1 MFSFKQVFKFA
12 LPMDKKELIL
22 HSALALFSVNG
33 YKGTSVRDIA
43 AAAEVNVALIN
54 YYFTSKEG
62 LFEKVIEFRASF
74 LKTIFADLFNNT
86 TLSPIEKIDVIIEK
100 TIERKFSDPGFHHLL
115 HRELSLSRSSELGE
129 RISDLLLQ
137 NLVPVKTFIESG
149 IKNGDFKEV
158 DIELTITTIVGTIHY
173 LLTSEIMA
181 RKILGKK
188 SDFDPFTNKKL
199 KERLNQHLRQL
210 MRAHLL
216 K

>member
-1 MFSFKQVFKFA
+1 
-12 LPMDKKELIL
+12 MDKKELIIK
-22 HSALALFSVNG
+22 SALSLFSEKG

-43 AAAEVNVALIN
+43 TAANVNVAMIN
-54 YYFTSKEG
+54 YYFGSKEG
-62 LFEKVIEFRASF
+62 LFEKVIEHRASF
-74 LKTIFADLFNNT
+74 LKTVFTDLFNNN
-86 TLSPIEKIDVIIEK
+86 TLSPIEKVDIIIEK

-115 HRELSLSRSSELGE
+115 HRELSLGRSSESGD

-137 NLVPVKTFIESG
+137 NLVPVKAFIKNG
-149 IKNGDFKEV
+149 IDNGDFKKV
-158 DIELTITTIVGTIHY
+158 DIELTITTLVGSIHY

-188 SDFDPFTNKKL
+188 ADFNPFTNKKL
-199 KERLNQHLRQL
+199 KERLNEHLRQL